1 MMTNTIIR
9 KMSLLILLAFP
20 IISIGQNNDIVEKF
34 ISSLIKDSSLT
45 TSKVFLTERCVK
57 GKRLIPLDKSLL
69 MLRKRIIDAKSY
81 KVLLYK
87 EIEKS
92 PDILKANSK
101 DRDLI
106 SVIKIVEQNNKI
118 QYIYVLKKGKLID
131 SFSVILKGG
140 NEIVSWE

>member
-1 MMTNTIIR
+1 
-9 KMSLLILLAFP
+9 MSLLILLAFP